1 MFESKTGILFIAGV
15 GFFVFAFVSNGAL
28 PMVMYKHL
36 PEKSAEEVVNP
47 RLIRQFRN
55 LQLRWPEPFQARS
68 DTWGSLLVSS
78 RPVLRSLSGASCGK
92 VGPLFYMMR

>member
-28 PMVMYKHL
+28 PMIMYKDL

-55 LQLRWPEPFQARS
+55 LQQRWPESFQAAFG
-68 DTWGSLLVSS
+68 DLPDV
-78 RPVLRSLSGASCGK
+78 
-92 VGPLFYMMR
+92 